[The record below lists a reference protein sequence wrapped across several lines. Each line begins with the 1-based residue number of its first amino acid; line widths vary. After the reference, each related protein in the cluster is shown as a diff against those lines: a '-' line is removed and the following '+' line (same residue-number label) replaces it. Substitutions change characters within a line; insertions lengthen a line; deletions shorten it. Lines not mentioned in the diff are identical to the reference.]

1 MSDNF
6 YPSIPEGWVLPLR
19 AALTQMAANP
29 NYLSALDCPYGPALI
44 TFLSEMSAPGASGP
58 SDYENAADK
67 NEYIEME
74 IGRVITDLNLLQAG
88 LGKADHSEK
97 LAVAKAR
104 TGLIEKLVLS
114 RERIAN
120 VREMNQF
127 VSKVTQFLD
136 DLCTKDQITELKNR
150 LRGLTI
156 VENAS

>member
-1 MSDNF
+1 MSDFF
-6 YPSIPEGWVLPLR
+6 YPTIPESWVLPLR

-29 NYLSALDCPYGPALI
+29 GYLDNVDCPFSPSLKGL
-44 TFLSEMSAPGASGP
+44 LRELSAPGAAGP
-58 SDYENAADK
+58 SDYEAATDK
-67 NEYIEME
+67 NEYIELE

-88 LGKADHSEK
+88 LGKADHTEK

-104 TGLIEKLVLS
+104 TGLIEKLISS

-127 VSKVTQFLD
+127 VSRVMQFLD
-136 DLCTKDQITELKNR
+136 DLCTPDQITDLKNR

-156 VENAS
+156 VSS